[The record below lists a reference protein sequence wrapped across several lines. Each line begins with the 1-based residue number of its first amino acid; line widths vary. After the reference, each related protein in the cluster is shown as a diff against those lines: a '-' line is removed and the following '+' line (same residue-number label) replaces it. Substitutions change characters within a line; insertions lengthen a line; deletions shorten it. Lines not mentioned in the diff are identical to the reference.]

1 MAFKHRYADGWY
13 KNAAGIYVQNEPISA
28 ALVAAASVGD
38 AVTVAADGTLECT
51 TISGGGGGG
60 GSAPLTPDT
69 LPSSAD
75 AMDDEFDSGSSI
87 DTGKWTAVNATNV
100 TNSVASGALILSIA
114 GANAAAQQRGYV
126 QTLPGGASWTFQT
139 KVMAD
144 GDVDTSSFEVGL
156 WLRESGTGKLMNLNL
171 GYSGGP
177 LIWTSRWTAPGTFG
191 ATINTFDPT
200 AAPTNAGL
208 SPIRRAWYLRLALSG
223 SNYLCQYSSNGR
235 VWTTLSTVAKTTP
248 FTTAADQ
255 VGIKCYNDAAG
266 NSTPYGV
273 FEHFRRIA

>member
-13 KNAAGIYVQNEPISA
+13 KNAAGLYVQMEPISA

-51 TISGGGGGG
+51 TISGGGGGS
-60 GSAPLTPDT
+60 SAPLTPDT

-75 AMDDEFDSGSSI
+75 AMDDEFDSGSTINTSL
-87 DTGKWTAVNATNV
+87 WTAVNATNLTDSIV
-100 TNSVASGALILSIA
+100 QGALVLSIA
-114 GANAAAQQRGYV
+114 GANAAVQQRGYV
-126 QTLPGGASWTFQT
+126 QTLPVAASWTFET

-144 GDVDTSSFEVGL
+144 GDVDTSSFEAGL
-156 WLRESGTGKLMNLNL
+156 WLRESGTGKLLSL
-171 GYSGGP
+171 HVGYSGGP

-200 AAPTNAGL
+200 ASPANAGL
-208 SPIRRAWYLRLALSG
+208 SPIRRAWYLRVSLSG
-223 SNYLCQYSSNGR
+223 SNYLCQYSPNGW
-235 VWTTLSTVAKTTP
+235 VWTTLSTVALTTP

-273 FEHFRRIA
+273 FEHFRRIS